1 MQNQPASD
9 PLPQPVRELVE
20 QALGAPIRSLA
31 PATGGFS
38 NRTYLAMLGE
48 QRIVLK
54 IADTAIKRDDIR
66 NEARVLGALAFRN
79 LPVAPLLTLAEDDAY
94 TVEVLGWIPGANGL
108 TVLGDRDQTVRM
120 YTALGS
126 VLARFHS
133 SAALRVGSSTSLPM
147 RAAALLGRIGG
158 LALDAGERD
167 RLRDATEF
175 AASLEGSALVH
186 GDPGAHNILWD
197 GELRALLD
205 WEWAGIGNA
214 LVDLAWVAWVV
225 RFRQLDEA
233 VWRAFCSA
241 YGPAQ
246 ASADDMRRLA
256 LAQITALLVRTA
268 AIPEMYIEWRR
279 RLRWTLS
286 AEFAPLQFANDE
298 QH

>member
-1 MQNQPASD
+1 MQNQPASNL
-9 PLPQPVRELVE
+9 LPQPVLELVE
-20 QALGAPIRSLA
+20 HALGAPVRSLA
-31 PATGGFS
+31 PTTGGFS
-38 NRTYLAMLGE
+38 NRTYNAMLGD
-48 QRIVLK
+48 QRVVLK
-54 IADTAIKRDDIR
+54 IADSAIKRDDIR

-108 TVLGDRDQTVRM
+108 TVLGDRDQTMRM
-120 YTALGS
+120 YAALGS

-133 SAALRVGSSTSLPM
+133 SAALRVGSSTTLPM
-147 RAAALLGRIGG
+147 RAAALLGRIDG

-167 RLRDATEF
+167 SLRDATEF
-175 AASLEGSALVH
+175 AASLDGSALVH

-214 LVDLAWVAWVV
+214 LVDLAWVGWVV

-233 VWRAFCSA
+233 VWQAFCSA
-241 YGPAQ
+241 YGTAQ
-246 ASADDMRRLA
+246 APPDDMRRLA

-268 AIPEMYIEWRR
+268 AIPEMYMEWRR

-286 AEFAPLQFANDE
+286 AEFVPLRLGHDNE
-298 QH
+298 Y